1 MSKLKAIPEISRRQ
15 FFTHV
20 MPACALTCLGTGKIL
35 GFSPRGRD
43 SLVQETK
50 HKFDNPFDRPL
61 TYRQFF
67 SVRYGEFIQLAK
79 ALEKEMGQE
88 KLLDFLKKKTQAQL
102 FNVGQ
107 QQAKRSPDNS
117 FQTYITT
124 FKDPGYDKT
133 LTKQVV
139 EDTDKAFELK
149 VTECIWASVFLQ
161 AKAGEIGY
169 AAVCYGDYAWAE
181 GFNPKI
187 KLIRDKTLMQGH
199 DYCNHRYVWEG

>member
-1 MSKLKAIPEISRRQ
+1 MQKPKGLSEISRRQ
-15 FFTHV
+15 FFSRV
-20 MPACALTCLGTGKIL
+20 MPAGALTCLGTGKAL
-35 GFSPRGRD
+35 GFSLSRWPPPI
-43 SLVQETK
+43 QEGK
-50 HKFDNPFDRPL
+50 HKFDNPFDMPL

-124 FKDPGYDKT
+124 FKD
-133 LTKQVV
+133 
-139 EDTDKAFELK
+139 
-149 VTECIWASVFLQ
+149 SS
-161 AKAGEIGY
+161 
-169 AAVCYGDYAWAE
+169 
-181 GFNPKI
+181 
-187 KLIRDKTLMQGH
+187 
-199 DYCNHRYVWEG
+199 

>member
-1 MSKLKAIPEISRRQ
+1 MSKFKAIPEISRRQ
-15 FFTHV
+15 FFTRIV
-20 MPACALTCLGTGKIL
+20 PACTLTCLGTGKIL
-35 GFSPRGRD
+35 GFSPSRWAPPA
-43 SLVQETK
+43 QEGK
-50 HKFDNPFDRPL
+50 HKFDNPFDRPI

-79 ALEKEMGQE
+79 ALEKEMGQD

-107 QQAKRSPDNS
+107 QQAKRSPDNG

-124 FKDPGYDKT
+124 FKDPSYEKT
-133 LTKQVV
+133 LTKEIV

-149 VTECIWASVFLQ
+149 VTECIWASIFLQ

-181 GFNPKI
+181 GFNQKI

-199 DYCNHRYVWEG
+199 EYCNHRYVWEG

>member
-1 MSKLKAIPEISRRQ
+1 MLKPERFSEISRRQ
-15 FFTHV
+15 FFSRI

-35 GFSPRGRD
+35 GFTPSRWASPT
-43 SLVQETK
+43 QEGK
-50 HKFDNPFDRPL
+50 HKFDNSFDRPL

-117 FQTYITT
+117 FQTYIAT
-124 FKDPGYDKT
+124 FKDPSYEKT
-133 LTKQVV
+133 LTKEIV
-139 EDTDKAFELK
+139 EDSDKAFELK
-149 VTECIWASVFLQ
+149 MTECIWASVFLS
-161 AKAGEIGY
+161 AKAGDIGY

-199 DYCNHRYVWEG
+199 ECCNHRYVWEG

>member
-15 FFTHV
+15 FFSHV

-35 GFSPRGRD
+35 GFSPSRWD
-43 SLVQETK
+43 SPAQEEK
-50 HKFDNPFDRPL
+50 HKFDSPFDRPL

-67 SVRYGEFIQLAK
+67 SVHYGEFIQLTK

-107 QQAKRSPDNS
+107 QQAKRSSDNS

-124 FKDPGYDKT
+124 FKDPSYDKT
-133 LTKQVV
+133 LTKQIV

-149 VTECIWASVFLQ
+149 VKECIWVSVFLQ
-161 AKAGEIGY
+161 AKTGEIGY

-187 KLIRDKTLMQGH
+187 KLIRDKTLMQGN
-199 DYCNHRYVWEG
+199 DCCNHRYVWEG